1 MIGKHFVLCNRFTYL
16 LITTAIGIA
25 VCFFKALFPFLKCKE
40 RKSESA
46 NTIDIWNFK
55 QFINAA
61 TCQ

>member
-40 RKSESA
+40 RKSESPNA
-46 NTIDIWNFK
+46 VNVRNFK
-55 QFINAA
+55 EFVNAT